1 MTKLFALAALCF
13 FSYVATAQDT
23 VYLKREAKH
32 KTFTDR
38 EPQVVFFELGGPGVI
53 SFNYDRRFNKQS
65 DGWGF
70 RGGIGYLNSSDYNL
84 VSVPVGVNFLGGR
97 KGRYFEFGLNQ
108 SLIFVNNNQNN
119 QSPFYT
125 NTTRIY
131 GVDVVDSKT
140 IPLTSMT
147 LGYRSQPVAG
157 GFCFR
162 VGAMP
167 YTTFTQP
174 LGLDIYI
181 SFGYN
186 F

>member
-1 MTKLFALAALCF
+1 MTKILVAAFFCF
-13 FSYVATAQDT
+13 FFYVSNAQDT
-23 VYLKREAKH
+23 VYLKKESKL

-38 EPQVVFFELGGPGVI
+38 EPQVVFFELGGPGLV
-53 SFNYDRRFNKQS
+53 SFNYDRRFNKQT

-70 RGGIGYLNSSDYNL
+70 RGGLGYINSSDYNV
-84 VSVPVGVNFLGGR
+84 VSVPVGINYLGGR
-97 KGRYFEFGLNQ
+97 RGRYFELGLNQ
-108 SLIFVNNNQNN
+108 SLIFVKNNQTN
-119 QSPFYT
+119 QNLFYT
-125 NTTRIY
+125 TRLY

-147 LGYRSQPVAG
+147 IGYRSQPVNG

-174 LGLDIYI
+174 LGLEIYI